1 MVWRAYG
8 SPPSFTAREKVTSRV
23 VGRRHVEHADTAKKT
38 AGADKAS
45 LAALARDVDAAE
57 YGGAFAALGREM
69 RCDRKF
75 R

>member
-1 MVWRAYG
+1 M
-8 SPPSFTAREKVTSRV
+8 